1 MQALLPPSAP
11 EGRTVPPG
19 PTMAGA
25 RSVPAARSEEPV
37 READDLD
44 TRIRQAERDLI
55 ARDERVL
62 YQVKLL
68 GERLKRAR
76 DPRRWAVPAAA
87 TAVAVVGAWWLWRR
101 HGPSA
106 FVGRHAADE
115 PRRRGDGAHTR
126 TWGRHRDGDQDHD
139 RDVGHPRLRGAGAAL
154 GLVGGWRLLMQWLP
168 VVWPLIP
175 PRWRPPLNPTSA
187 SSLAA
192 FGLQLARR
200 RWSTAATVA
209 LRTAPHVDLR
219 RYAGTWY
226 EIARL
231 PEPHEEACRDQPRAT
246 YTPRGQFVE
255 VLNRCR
261 DAHGEERRARG
272 LATVQPGSGNA
283 RLKVTFAP
291 PLLHWL
297 PLVWADYWILYVD
310 RDYSVAL
317 VGNPARDRL
326 WLLARQPTLEP
337 AALRAVVDI
346 ARVQGFPTD
355 QLMPSQRV

>member
-1 MQALLPPSAP
+1 MQALLPLSTP
-11 EGRTVPPG
+11 EGRVG
-19 PTMAGA
+19 RSAAGDA
-25 RSVPAARSEEPV
+25 
-37 READDLD
+37 ADDGDDLE
-44 TRIRQAERDLI
+44 TRIRRAEHDLI

-62 YQVKLL
+62 RQVKVL
-68 GERLKRAR
+68 GQRLNRLR
-76 DPRRWAVPAAA
+76 EPRRWAVPAAA
-87 TAVAVVGAWWLWRR
+87 AAVAVAGAWWLWRR

-106 FVGRHAADE
+106 SLGRRPPADSPPRQHDGGHA
-115 PRRRGDGAHTR
+115 
-126 TWGRHRDGDQDHD
+126 
-139 RDVGHPRLRGAGAAL
+139 RLYGAGAAL
-154 GLVGGWRLLMQWLP
+154 GLVGAGRMLMQWLP
-168 VVWPLIP
+168 VLWPLIP
-175 PRWRPPLNPTSA
+175 ARWRPPLNPASA
-187 SSLAA
+187 NSLLA

-200 RWSTAATVA
+200 RWSPAATAA
-209 LRTAPHVDLR
+209 LRTVPHVDLR

-246 YTPRGQFVE
+246 YTPRGHLVE

-261 DAHGEERRARG
+261 DAHGEERRVRG
-272 LATVQPGSGNA
+272 IATVQPGSGNA

-291 PLLHWL
+291 PVLHWL
-297 PLVWADYWILYVD
+297 PMVWADYWILYVD
-310 RDYSVAL
+310 ADYQVAL

-337 AALRAVVDI
+337 AALRAVVDV

>member
-1 MQALLPPSAP
+1 MQALLPLSAP
-11 EGRTVPPG
+11 EGRNVHAA
-19 PTMAGA
+19 AGA
-25 RSVPAARSEEPV
+25 PAAHAVPAL
-37 READDLD
+37 REAGPAPDADDLD

-62 YQVKLL
+62 HQVKVL

-76 DPRRWAVPAAA
+76 DPRRWAVPALA
-87 TAVAVVGAWWLWRR
+87 TAVALAGAWWLWRR

-106 FVGRHAADE
+106 FVGRHSGSDE
-115 PRRRGDGAHTR
+115 PWRRRDRVHDLDLDR
-126 TWGRHRDGDQDHD
+126 GRD
-139 RDVGHPRLRGAGAAL
+139 RDRDSGHPRLRGAGAAL
-154 GLVGGWRLLMQWLP
+154 GLVGGGRLLMQWLP

-187 SSLAA
+187 SSLLA

-283 RLKVTFAP
+283 KLKVTFAP

-297 PLVWADYWILYVD
+297 PVVWADYWILYVD
-310 RDYSVAL
+310 ADYSVAL

>member
-1 MQALLPPSAP
+1 MQALLPLSAP

-19 PTMAGA
+19 PPGLES
-25 RSVPAARSEEPV
+25 RDVPAVRSEEPA
-37 READDLD
+37 RDADDLD
-44 TRIRQAERDLI
+44 TRIRRAERDLI

-62 YQVKLL
+62 YQVKVL

-87 TAVAVVGAWWLWRR
+87 TVVAVAGAWWLWRR
-101 HGPSA
+101 HGPSS
-106 FVGRHAADE
+106 FVGRHAASDE
-115 PRRRGDGAHTR
+115 PRRQRDSMHAR
-126 TWGRHRDGDQDHD
+126 DRDWDRDRDG
-139 RDVGHPRLRGAGAAL
+139 GHPRLRGAGAAL
-154 GLVGGWRLLMQWLP
+154 GLVGGGRLLMQWLP

-175 PRWRPPLNPTSA
+175 PRWRPPLNPASA
-187 SSLAA
+187 SSLMA

-272 LATVQPGSGNA
+272 VATVQPGSGNA
-283 RLKVTFAP
+283 KLKVSFAP

-297 PLVWADYWILYVD
+297 PMVWADYWILYVD
-310 RDYSVAL
+310 ADYSVAL